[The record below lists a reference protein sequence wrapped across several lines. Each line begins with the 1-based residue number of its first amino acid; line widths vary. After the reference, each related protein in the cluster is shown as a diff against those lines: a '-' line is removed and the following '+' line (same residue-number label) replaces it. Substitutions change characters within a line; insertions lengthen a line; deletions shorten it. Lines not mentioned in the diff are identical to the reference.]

1 MIGQHGSEIRE
12 RVLDGFGHE
21 DRPGRHRGASAIK
34 LREVGQLAD
43 EPLELVRARRGPVEQ
58 VVASLLGKLP
68 PLGASH
74 HVDELHHLGHRRTH
88 PIRDTREE
96 LTLLSVWF
104 RDPCSLQ
111 AERFLP
117 APGAGATAASAS
129 LGAREAQRGGDPDAE
144 HQNED
149 QRPQQPARLGEGID
163 ERCSE
168 RPVRVAALPSRVPA
182 GRGRRRA
189 SVHGRKPQ
197 IRGSGRRRGLRLRD
211 RGCQHARQD
220 KACSERGEN
229 GPRPLHGAIPCRIS
243 RIVRTPSASV
253 S

>member
-1 MIGQHGSEIRE
+1 MAPR
-12 RVLDGFGHE
+12 
-21 DRPGRHRGASAIK
+21 
-34 LREVGQLAD
+34 
-43 EPLELVRARRGPVEQ
+43 
-58 VVASLLGKLP
+58 LGKLP
-68 PLGASH
+68 PVGASH

-88 PIRDTREE
+88 PIRDTRKE

-104 RDPCSLQ
+104 RDPRSLP

-117 APGAGATAASAS
+117 APGAGAAAAGAS

-149 QRPQQPARLGEGID
+149 QRSHQPARLGEGVD

-168 RPVRVAALPSRVPA
+168 RPVRVTALPSR
-182 GRGRRRA
+182 GRRRS

-197 IRGSGRRRGLRLRD
+197 IRGSRRRRGLCLRD

-220 KACSERGEN
+220 KARGERGEN